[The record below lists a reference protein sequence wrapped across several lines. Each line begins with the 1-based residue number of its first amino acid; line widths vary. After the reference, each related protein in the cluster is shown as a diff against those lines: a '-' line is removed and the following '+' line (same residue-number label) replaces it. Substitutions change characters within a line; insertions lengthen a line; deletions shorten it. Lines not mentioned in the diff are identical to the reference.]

1 MKLESLNAL
10 FLQELGD
17 LYSAERQLVRALP
30 QMAKAATHHDLG
42 NALEDHLI
50 ETNMQVERLDSI
62 FARLNQTAPHIRCR
76 AMKGLIAEGA
86 ALFRKPGDPAVI
98 DAGLIGAAQRIEHYE
113 IAAYGCARTYAQ
125 LLGEGDI
132 AETLSASLDEEKAAD
147 EALNRLAIS
156 VINVK
161 AAGIRA

>member
-17 LYSAERQLVRALP
+17 LYSAERQLARALP
-30 QMAKAATHHDLG
+30 QMAKAATHRDLS
-42 NALEDHLI
+42 NAFEDHLI

-62 FARLNQTAPHIRCR
+62 FARLNQTAPHTTCR
-76 AMKGLIAEGA
+76 AMKGLVGA
-86 ALFRKPGDPAVI
+86 STALARKPGDPAVI

-132 AETLSASLDEEKAAD
+132 AETLSASLDAEKAAD
-147 EALNRLAIS
+147 ATLNRLAMS

-161 AAGIRA
+161 AAGVRT